1 MATPLN
7 DDALDMFI
15 DSAFAEQYPPKLVD
29 YLELKL
35 EDLRQGHNV
44 HFNLPK
50 LGRCKIVLSDRELLY
65 LVILATDER
74 YNIQSSTI
82 PEIVD
87 ELLVIENADTASLE
101 HVIAGL
107 NLDLGFAKIRVAIGN
122 GSQSQADA
130 CHADIIEAQI
140 ELASLRS

>member
-101 HVIAGL
+101 HVI
-107 NLDLGFAKIRVAIGN
+107 RVAIGN